1 MEKGNTPVFVVVA
14 LQSQTRI
21 KEKLPV
27 SHGSLSRNK
36 QILEEPIMSDI
47 TAASFNIDATPLQM
61 LSPVP
66 FEKGFHFFTNSGN
79 YTGITATSIHE
90 FVAKLQI
97 VSILS
102 IEYHFHR
109 HDFSRWIREVI
120 GDVELAAEI
129 ESLKNSSSP
138 DRLRTEIVEIVQN
151 RIGRLERL
159 IGGVI

>member
-1 MEKGNTPVFVVVA
+1 MSN
-14 LQSQTRI
+14 I
-21 KEKLPV
+21 K
-27 SHGSLSRNK
+27 
-36 QILEEPIMSDI
+36 
-47 TAASFNIDATPLQM
+47 AASFNIDATPLQM

-66 FEKGFHFFTNSGN
+66 LEKGFHFFTNSGN
-79 YTGITATSIHE
+79 YTGITATSLHE
-90 FVAKLQI
+90 FVAKLRI

-102 IEYHFHR
+102 VEYHFRR

-129 ESLKNSSSP
+129 ESLENGSSP
-138 DRLRTEIVEIVQN
+138 ERLRTEIVEIVQN